1 MKKLAALLMAL
12 LLIALPLAVTADSF
26 NHHYPVAYMDIRF
39 TCGCQ
44 RGGTGTMVGRYG
56 LLTAAH
62 NLYCHVHGK
71 PLKTCDFYFGA
82 TSRNSCY
89 YRYQG
94 KFTYTAYD
102 TFQNGYRAENDIG
115 YVIFESPVGNTT
127 GWYACMVGSD
137 HDLHE
142 EFFNVSAYDGNRKLD
157 SFYDIQYVYN
167 DKLLYWSGW
176 LSGGEGGPV
185 FFSQNEDFD
194 YPTVTAVYI
203 SHDSDSYG
211 YGRRLTLDVFNAM
224 KAAGAFR

>member
-1 MKKLAALLMAL
+1 MKKLFALTIAL
-12 LLIALPLAVTADSF
+12 LLLSLPLAAIAGSF
-26 NHHYPVAYMDIRF
+26 NSHHPVAYMDIRF

-56 LLTAAH
+56 LLTAGH

-82 TSRNSCY
+82 VSKNSCY
-89 YRYQG
+89 YRYNG
-94 KFTYTAYD
+94 KFNYTVFD
-102 TFQNGYRAENDIG
+102 TFQNGYSASNDIG
-115 YVIFESPVGNTT
+115 FVIFPTPVGNET

-137 HDLHE
+137 HDLNE
-142 EFFNVSAYDGNRKLD
+142 EFFNVSTYDNNRKLD

-167 DKLLYWSGW
+167 ENLLYWSGW

-185 FFSQNEDFD
+185 FFSQGEDYD

-203 SHDSDSYG
+203 SHDDDSYG
-211 YGRRLTLDVFNAM
+211 YGRRLTQDVFNAM
-224 KAAGAFR
+224 KNAGAFN